1 MKKIITII
9 GPTATGKTSLAIQLA
24 KLIDGEVIGLDSR
37 QIYKGMPIG
46 TAQPIKTEMKGVYH
60 HLLGFQDPSH
70 PISAGQYSKMVR
82 EKVKNIKARDKMPI
96 ICGGSGLYYRAL
108 TKGIFKESITDLPT
122 RLRLEKLYKKDPD
135 RLYKRLQSIDPEY
148 ASIVHINNKNRLIRA
163 IEIYETTGKSPTEHF
178 INQKINPAET
188 LDLFTIL
195 LRWERSL
202 LNQRI
207 SFRTKLMLNN
217 GWIKEVKTLLN
228 KQSDNEIFFPAF
240 NSIGYSQ
247 IQAYLNGKID
257 RKEMEKKIV
266 IKTRQ
271 FARRQIKWFNK
282 ETIDLIIEM
291 DHIDHNIIPKILH
304 CIFKDIS

>member
-1 MKKIITII
+1 M
-9 GPTATGKTSLAIQLA
+9 
-24 KLIDGEVIGLDSR
+24 
-37 QIYKGMPIG
+37 
-46 TAQPIKTEMKGVYH
+46 
-60 HLLGFQDPSH
+60 
-70 PISAGQYSKMVR
+70 
-82 EKVKNIKARDKMPI
+82 
-96 ICGGSGLYYRAL
+96 
-108 TKGIFKESITDLPT
+108 
-122 RLRLEKLYKKDPD
+122 YKKDPD

-228 KQSDNEIFFPAF
+228 KQSENGTIFPAL

-247 IQAYLNGKID
+247 IQAYLNGKIN
-257 RKEMEKKIV
+257 REKMEKEIV
-266 IKTRQ
+266 IKTQQ
-271 FARRQIKWFNK
+271 FSRRQIKWFNK
-282 ETIDLIIEM
+282 ETIDLTIEM
-291 DHIDHNIIPKILH
+291 DHIDLNIIPEILH